1 MNDPKVW
8 PLLASLLYVNLKSGF
23 SFDTFGV
30 PEDKC
35 GHIKDN
41 LVIIR
46 GKLDDFQTG
55 GGNINH
61 GQFEATNMKYDF
73 IRQMQC
79 HS

>member
-1 MNDPKVW
+1 MTK
-8 PLLASLLYVNLKSGF
+8 A
-23 SFDTFGV
+23 
-30 PEDKC
+30 E
-35 GHIKDN
+35 HIKDN
-41 LVIIR
+41 PAVIKE
-46 GKLDDFQTG
+46 KLDDFQKR

>member
-1 MNDPKVW
+1 MTN
-8 PLLASLLYVNLKSGF
+8 A
-23 SFDTFGV
+23 
-30 PEDKC
+30 E
-35 GHIKDN
+35 HIKDN
-41 LVIIR
+41 PAVIKE
-46 GKLDDFQTG
+46 KLDDFQKR